1 MNAEIGATHRAA
13 ASSYPTQGEELIFQP
28 GNSQGSHNLHLQPG
42 PQRRGGVFGGPEAG
56 SGLVARKGKAPE
68 LEVRKRKRWGRE
80 AGGGKREWGGAEL
93 TGGEEGRWRSRRI
106 TERH

>member
-1 MNAEIGATHRAA
+1 MNAQIGATHTAA
-13 ASSYPTQGEELIFQP
+13 ASSCPTKGEELIFQT

-42 PQRRGGVFGGPEAG
+42 PQRRGGVFRGPEAG

-68 LEVRKRKRWGRE
+68 LEVRKRRRWGRE
-80 AGGGKREWGGAEL
+80 TGGGKREWGGAEL

>member
-1 MNAEIGATHRAA
+1 MNAQIGATHTAA
-13 ASSYPTQGEELIFQP
+13 ASSCPTKGEELIFQT

-42 PQRRGGVFGGPEAG
+42 PQRRGGVFRGPEAG

-68 LEVRKRKRWGRE
+68 LEVRKRRRWGRE
-80 AGGGKREWGGAEL
+80 TGGGKREWGGVEL
-93 TGGEEGRWRSRRI
+93 TGGEEGRWRCRRI